1 MTILALLV
9 LVGVVSARPHG
20 FGPVVGSAL
29 AVAIASLGGDV
40 VASDFDAAI
49 LAQWRPFI
57 TLVSIMLITT
67 AAERVG
73 VLDSLAHLIE
83 PRTRG
88 PVRRAFRLTF
98 FSSALI
104 AAVFS
109 NDAAILLLPPTILAL
124 LRTVYPRRNPKF
136 LVAFSFAIFAAAG
149 VAPLLVSNPMN
160 LVFAAH
166 VGLGFNE
173 YALVMVPVAIASW
186 VATYAALT
194 WCFRDVL
201 ADENPALGHWPDSD
215 GGLSVW
221 ARAVLGAVGAV
232 LVALPVAAY
241 LGEPLWPVAAV
252 GAGLVCLFAAA
263 DGVAPRSLANGV
275 AWSVFPF
282 LGGVFVL
289 ALALER
295 AGSTTLLA
303 GLYGDDP
310 SLATVGTVSAVGS
323 ALLNNHPMSLLN
335 GFALEGLAL
344 SDKGAYFA
352 ALIGGDLGPR
362 LLPIGSLAGL
372 LWFDTLKRHDVEIS
386 VLEFVKVGTLIT
398 VPSLAVSL
406 GALWLLI

>member
-1 MTILALLV
+1 MTVLALIVLV
-9 LVGVVSARPHG
+9 LVVSARPHG
-20 FGPVVGSAL
+20 FGPVLGSAL
-29 AVAIASLGGDV
+29 AVAIASLGGNV
-40 VASDFDAAI
+40 LPSDFDTAV

-57 TLVSIMLITT
+57 TLISIMLMTT

-73 VLDSLAHLIE
+73 VLDRLASLIE

-98 FSSALI
+98 FSSALV

-173 YALVMVPVAIASW
+173 YALVMVPVAVASW
-186 VATYAALT
+186 IATYLAIS

-201 ADENPALGHWPDSD
+201 DDEAPALGDWHEPN
-215 GGLSVW
+215 GALSRW
-221 ARAVLGAVGAV
+221 AKAVVGAV
-232 LVALPVAAY
+232 AAVLVGLPVAAY
-241 LGEPLWPVAAV
+241 LGESLWPVAAL
-252 GAGLVCLFAAA
+252 GAFAVCLFAAA
-263 DGVAPRSLANGV
+263 DGVAPRSLFGGV

-282 LGGVFVL
+282 LSGVFVL

-303 GLYGDDP
+303 GLYGPDP
-310 SLATVGTVSAVGS
+310 NLATVGVISAAGS

-335 GFALEGLAL
+335 GFALLDLELQ
-344 SDKGAYFA
+344 DKGAYFA

-362 LLPIGSLAGL
+362 LLPMGSLAGL
-372 LWFDTLKRHDVEIS
+372 LWFDTLRRHGVEIS
-386 VLEFVKVGTLIT
+386 VLEFVKIGVIVT

-406 GALWLLI
+406 GVLWLLL